1 MGRRA
6 LIAVLLLAFGTVAV
20 AGPADKEAEARRQ
33 LDAVRYKM
41 AVEFAGAHIELG
53 IWCRDAGLVPQAT
66 AEFLRAAEVGGS
78 AAPRA
83 LKIVAIMRALDDK
96 FWKTVQKHPKQ
107 LLDTYEKRAKKLE
120 LDLLKAKL
128 RNAKEATKLG
138 LPEEAYAEY
147 AALVRQTNEPLTLDP
162 AGKIVLPI
170 GTLPLDVSERIRKD
184 AVTIND
190 RSYLRDDFLLLIPT
204 VSEVSEVTSERV
216 RVRTEGAL
224 AEAADLHAMVTALLL
239 PLEDETDGRPTRRI
253 QVFVFKTR
261 ASYGAWLDAA
271 SLSQH
276 KVATGVADGA
286 TFTALVCAEG
296 LPLDTVRGVALHEVS
311 HLFMFGVTP
320 VVMPSWYSEGF
331 AETFGGPGTYA
342 WNGTSLVA
350 GGLLAEGSLARIR
363 TEEGYLPWSSVFQG
377 DALKLLQADKSQ
389 ALGFYAEAWAIRH
402 WFTEQ
407 APADVKAR
415 FRQWEVACR
424 GGALGA
430 EPGRPRDRNTA
441 PAAEAFQ
448 RAFGPDLPALEAQFR
463 AWLSGAKAR

>member
-6 LIAVLLLAFGTVAV
+6 LLAVLLLAFAPVAS
-20 AGPADKEAEARRQ
+20 AGPGDREAEARRQ
-33 LDAVRYKM
+33 LDATRYKM
-41 AVEFAGAHIELG
+41 AVEFASAHIELG
-53 IWCRDAGLVPQAT
+53 IWCRDAGLPPQAT

-83 LKIVAIMRALDDK
+83 LKIVAIMRSLDDK
-96 FWKTVQKHPKQ
+96 FWKTVQKKPKQ

-120 LDLLKAKL
+120 LDLLKAKF
-128 RNAKEATKLG
+128 RNAKEAAKLG
-138 LPEEAYAEY
+138 LADEAYAEY
-147 AALVRQTNEPLTLDP
+147 AALVRETNEPLVLDG
-162 AGKIVLPI
+162 AGKVVLPV
-170 GTLPLDVSERIRKD
+170 GTLPLDVSERIRKE
-184 AVTIND
+184 AVSINE

-204 VSEVSEVTSERV
+204 VSEVAEVTSERV

-224 AEAADLHAMVTALLL
+224 EEAADLHAMVTALLGA
-239 PLEDETDGRPTRRI
+239 LEDETAGRPTRRI

-271 SLSQH
+271 SLPAH
-276 KVATGVADGA
+276 KAATGVADGA

-296 LPLDTVRGVALHEVS
+296 LPTDTVRGVALHEVS

-331 AETFGGPGTYA
+331 AESFGGPGTYA

-350 GGLLAEGSLARIR
+350 GGLLSEASLKRIR
-363 TEEGYLPWSSVFQG
+363 TEEGYLPWSEVFAG
-377 DALKLLQADKSQ
+377 DALKLLQSDKSK

-402 WFTEQ
+402 WFAQQ
-407 APADVKAR
+407 APSDVQAR

-448 RAFGPDLPALEAQFR
+448 RAFGADLPSLEARFR
-463 AWLSGAKAR
+463 AWLAGGTAK